1 MYENPRVSRPL
12 PLIWGW
18 VFDAAGSRLVSGLLM
33 SWNSCEPATV
43 SPAKLFLRWPSA
55 IGKSGTLSGQAM
67 SRSDVL
73 ADDAPPRRGRRHR
86 DGDRLPHLPRH
97 GDYGLPYERRAYRGR
112 VAHGRA
118 LERQNHRPLPPA
130 RRRHQRERGGE
141 GGDLKRPVHTACYSS
156 KLAPLA
162 PCQPPAKRTFQPR
175 FLLSSVILS
184 SNWAGDCDG
193 VLKSMSNSTTIE
205 LPRTRKP
212 VRTLRTWL
220 RR

>member
-1 MYENPRVSRPL
+1 MP
-12 PLIWGW
+12 
-18 VFDAAGSRLVSGLLM
+18 AGSRLISTLFVPGGPKSVEM
-33 SWNSCEPATV
+33 SLDAADTSICATV

-97 GDYGLPYERRAYRGR
+97 GDYVLPYERRADRGG

-141 GGDLKRPVHTACYSS
+141 GGDLKRAVHTAHYSS

-162 PCQPPAKRTFQPR
+162 PRAAHGHAADHR
-175 FLLSSVILS
+175 
-184 SNWAGDCDG
+184 GD
-193 VLKSMSNSTTIE
+193 
-205 LPRTRKP
+205 
-212 VRTLRTWL
+212 
-220 RR
+220 